1 MIDLREIVEIIAATG
16 VVEDMAGFDPVKS
29 WKENGVDS
37 LDVMTLL
44 LAIEEKK
51 QIKISEAEADRVV
64 SAVDL
69 VAVINSR

>member
-1 MIDLREIVEIIAATG
+1 MIDLREVVEIIAATG
-16 VVEDMAGFDPVKS
+16 VVEDMAGFDPAKS
-29 WKENGVDS
+29 WKENGIDS

-51 QIKISEAEADRVV
+51 QIKISEAEADRVA